1 MQWPILTLMEI
12 PLTATRRTRSTSP
25 HRSRQGMEYHPQAL
39 WPVSALVRENLGPG
53 NFELLEQAKR
63 QDFQAKVHKYS
74 ASYVLLK
81 SSSVKP
87 GN

>member
-1 MQWPILTLMEI
+1 
-12 PLTATRRTRSTSP
+12 
-25 HRSRQGMEYHPQAL
+25 MEYHPQAL
-39 WPVSALVRENLGPG
+39 WPVSALVREDLGPG

-63 QDFQAKVHKYS
+63 QDLQAKVHKYS

>member
-1 MQWPILTLMEI
+1 
-12 PLTATRRTRSTSP
+12 
-25 HRSRQGMEYHPQAL
+25 MEYHPQAL
-39 WPVSALVRENLGPG
+39 WPVSALVREDLGPG

-81 SSSVKP
+81 
-87 GN
+87 